1 MKFLN
6 LIKIIALIAA
16 VLLSL
21 SGCIDKDNSHRILTK
36 EGYTNINFTGYGWFS
51 CSRDDTFRTN
61 FTATKDGKQYEG
73 TVCNGLFSGAVV
85 RIK

>member
-1 MKFLN
+1 MRLLN
-6 LIKIIALIAA
+6 PIKIIALIE

-21 SGCIDKDNSHRILTK
+21 SGCTDKDNSYRILTK
-36 EGYTNINFTGYGWFS
+36 EGYTNIKFTGYGWVS

-73 TVCNGLFSGAVV
+73 TVCNGLFSGAVI
-85 RIK
+85 RIR